1 MTVIDLQ
8 TMRESSPPPFS
19 VICLGNF
26 DGIHIG
32 HQALLRA
39 AIDKKAAL
47 TDRFPGIAS
56 GVCFFKI
63 PPTDYTT
70 EVKVPHLMSFEQKL
84 SFFAKLGI
92 DFAFIT
98 DFEELRNSTPE
109 SYVNDTL
116 KGIFNC
122 VFAVCGFNFRFG
134 KHASGSAN
142 DLVCLMNGAATVVD
156 SVCLEDTPVSSS
168 AIRQALAAGD
178 IERVA
183 TLLGRPY
190 CIEEAVLHGKA
201 LGRTLGIPTVNQSF
215 PGSMAIPKHGIYI
228 TRTYV
233 DGKTYPSVSNV
244 GIRPSVNDGMQINCE
259 THILD
264 FDREIYG
271 LTVKVEFLSRL
282 RDEIRFDSLDAL
294 RAQIESDINQTKAY
308 YKEAFSYDM

>member
-1 MTVIDLQ
+1 MTVINLR

-39 AIDKKAAL
+39 AKEKKAAL
-47 TDRFPGIAS
+47 SDKFPGIAS

-63 PPTDYTT
+63 PPTDYSPTA
-70 EVKVPHLMSFEQKL
+70 KVPQLMTFEQKL
-84 SFFAKLGI
+84 SCFASLGV
-92 DFAFIT
+92 DFAFVT
-98 DFEELRNSTPE
+98 DFETLRNATPE
-109 SYVNDTL
+109 SYVKDTL
-116 KGIFNC
+116 KGTFNC

-134 KHASGSAN
+134 RQASGAAP
-142 DLVCLMNGAATVVD
+142 DLIHFMNGAATVVD
-156 SVCLEDTPVSSS
+156 SVCLYDKPVSSS
-168 AIRQALAAGD
+168 EIRQAIAAGD
-178 IERVA
+178 AERTTA
-183 TLLGRPY
+183 LLGRPY
-190 CIEEAVLHGKA
+190 CIEAEVLHGKA

-215 PGSMAIPKHGIYI
+215 PERIAIPHHGIYI
-228 TRTYV
+228 TRTHI

-244 GIRPSVNDGMQINCE
+244 GIRPSVNDGLKINCE

-282 RDEIRFDSLDAL
+282 RDETRFDDLNAL
-294 RAQIESDINQTKAY
+294 RTQIKSDINQTRAY
-308 YKEAFSYDM
+308 YKEAFSYDT